1 MEIIDS
7 YGIKLNQKHLKT
19 DWYINSL
26 TKGMYDFLE
35 PCKSRSVKDM
45 DILESWKS
53 HLKSIG
59 KTYVVVD
66 DGDGLLKLYKEK
78 R

>member
-7 YGIKLNQKHLKT
+7 YKMKLNQKHLKT

-45 DILESWKS
+45 DILETWKN
-53 HLKSIG
+53 HCKSIG

-66 DGDGLLKLYKEK
+66 DGAGLLKLYKEK